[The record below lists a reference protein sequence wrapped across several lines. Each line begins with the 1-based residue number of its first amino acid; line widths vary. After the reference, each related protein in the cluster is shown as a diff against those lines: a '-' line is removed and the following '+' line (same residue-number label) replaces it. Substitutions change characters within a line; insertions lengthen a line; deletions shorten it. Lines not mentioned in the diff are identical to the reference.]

1 MKINKIENKM
11 KKIIALFSLMF
22 LALVGFSQNDAAATT
37 LLDEVSAKTE
47 RYASLKIEFNMYI
60 ENLQHSKRDE
70 YKGSA
75 AYKPGLYKLDI
86 MGQIVFSNATTNWT
100 YLKDAEEVNITDN
113 ADNKDAMMDPQSLL
127 KDYKTNFK
135 VRYIADKFEKNR
147 ALVEIDLIPKTI
159 EDKKYSKITVKIDKT
174 KKQIY
179 SVRYI
184 GKDGVSYLIEIHKFI
199 ENPSIPD
206 AEIKYSKALFP
217 DAEVIDMR

>member
-1 MKINKIENKM
+1 MKR
-11 KKIIALFSLMF
+11 IITLFSF
-22 LALVGFSQNDAAATT
+22 VFIVFVGFCQNDAAATA
-37 LLDEVSAKTE
+37 LLDEVSAKTD

-60 ENLQHSKRDE
+60 ENLQHAKRDE

-75 AYKPGLYKLDI
+75 AYKSGVYKLDI
-86 MGQIVFSNATTNWT
+86 MGQIVFSNGKTNWT

-113 ADNKDAMMDPQSLL
+113 AENEEVMMDPQSLL

-159 EDKKYSKITVKIDKT
+159 ENKKYSKITVKIDKT

-184 GKDGVSYLIEIHKFI
+184 GKDGVSYLIEIFKFL
-199 ENPSIPD
+199 ENPAIPD
-206 AEIKYSKALFP
+206 VEIKYSKALFP